1 MDIRRKLQVFSLV
14 TVLSMG
20 AGVLVCATGLRAAMK
35 AEDASHERERTLQGI
50 TEIKASALSTIQ
62 LDPSTDDTR
71 KIFAD
76 AERNIGKW
84 SSTLAASLAGTPHA
98 APFRALIAQWG
109 DYDRRSHAL
118 FDLAARDAKAATDR
132 TTALYHTDF
141 EPFQHALEQM
151 AGEMNALAEQQNA
164 EARGVVDSV
173 FVTVLSVMLGGMV
186 VVCAMIFA
194 LARSLNRGIAA
205 LQTAIERIG
214 GSRDFTLRAPVRGR
228 DELARTAEAFN
239 ALIERV
245 AAALREVWA
254 ASESAS
260 TATREIAAGNAD
272 LSARTETQ
280 AASLEESAASMEEL
294 TATVSQNAENAKVA
308 SDLARNASA
317 VASTARGVVES
328 MVETMAEISLHSSR
342 IGEITAL
349 IDGIAFQ
356 TNILALNAAVEA
368 ARAGDQGRGFAVV
381 AGEVRSLAQR
391 ASNAAKEIKT
401 LIDASVTTVCTG
413 ESQAEQV
420 QRTIAEL
427 QQGSGKVADVV
438 DEISAAS
445 TEQSRGIAQVNQA
458 VSHMDEVTQ
467 QNAALVE
474 ELSAAS
480 QAMAQ
485 QMQVLRDAVAI
496 FHVSDASPSVVPHS
510 SMRAFAGRMRAPSR
524 SALSTANG
532 SDGGELV
539 SASR

>member
-280 AASLEESAASMEEL
+280 AASLEESAASMAQL

-308 SDLARNASA
+308 SELAGNASG
-317 VASTARGVVES
+317 VAHTARGVVEA
-328 MVETMAEISLHSSR
+328 MVATMAEIGRHSSR

-368 ARAGDQGRGFAVV
+368 ARA
-381 AGEVRSLAQR
+381 
-391 ASNAAKEIKT
+391 
-401 LIDASVTTVCTG
+401 
-413 ESQAEQV
+413 
-420 QRTIAEL
+420 
-427 QQGSGKVADVV
+427 
-438 DEISAAS
+438 
-445 TEQSRGIAQVNQA
+445 
-458 VSHMDEVTQ
+458 
-467 QNAALVE
+467 
-474 ELSAAS
+474 
-480 QAMAQ
+480 
-485 QMQVLRDAVAI
+485 
-496 FHVSDASPSVVPHS
+496 
-510 SMRAFAGRMRAPSR
+510 
-524 SALSTANG
+524 
-532 SDGGELV
+532 
-539 SASR
+539 

>member
-1 MDIRRKLQVFSLV
+1 MNIRRKLQVFSLV

-20 AGVLVCATGLRAAMK
+20 AGVFVCAIGLREAMK
-35 AEDASHERERTLQGI
+35 AEDASHKLERTLQGI

-62 LDPSTDDTR
+62 LDPTADDTK

-76 AERNIGKW
+76 AESNIDKW
-84 SSTLAASLAGTPHA
+84 SSTLSVSIVDTARAEA
-98 APFRALIAQWG
+98 FRTLIAKWVA
-109 DYDRRSHAL
+109 YARSSHAL
-118 FDLAARDAKAATDR
+118 FDLATHDAKAAIDQ
-132 TTALYHTDF
+132 TTALYHSNF
-141 EPFQHALEQM
+141 QPFQHDLEQM
-151 AGEMNALAEQQNA
+151 AGEMNALALQQSTDA
-164 EARGVVDSV
+164 HAVVDSV
-173 FVTVLSVMLGGMV
+173 FVTVLSVMLAGMAI
-186 VVCAMIFA
+186 VCAMIFK
-194 LARSLNRGIAA
+194 LARSLNSGIAS
-205 LQTAIERIG
+205 LQTAIERIER
-214 GSRDFTLRAPVRGR
+214 SRDFTLRAPLIGS
-228 DELARTAEAFN
+228 DELTRTAVAFN
-239 ALIERV
+239 DLIECV
-245 AAALREVWA
+245 SIALREVWT
-254 ASESAS
+254 ASESAT